1 METSRVS
8 PTVTLSTGRR
18 SYKIISSN
26 DEFAS
31 PQYEGRSS
39 YAGELHFVSR
49 SCGDS
54 TFSSFND
61 ANNLGDI
68 LVPPRVEHVLND
80 TKPNTWSI
88 EGQSQIYENGTMLNE
103 HQKTHKTF
111 TVDHTFMIGS
121 PHIMPVFGELFW
133 RHNCEWMEHS
143 PGTYNEEMN
152 KEFYASYTA
161 TILNSISK

>member
-39 YAGELHFVSR
+39 YAGELHFV
-49 SCGDS
+49 
-54 TFSSFND
+54 SFND